1 MRLRNRARE
10 TRIDPGTLS
19 LCVARLMV
27 ALIASSLFASSAYTQ
42 TRVPDFSGNWSHG
55 VPDQEYENPPEG
67 GPGPT
72 RNFAGQDRWR
82 GDYTDPNLKTWVAER
97 VRANNEVFN
106 TIDQARTAQ
115 ERCALYGVP
124 NILTSL
130 GTMQMLQT
138 LDMVTFIFHRDHQ
151 MRRVY
156 LNERH
161 PAGLKPTW
169 YGHSVGHYEGDTLV
183 IDTVG
188 LNDQTWTDRFGT
200 PHTDQIHVVERYRLI
215 DNGQVLEVR
224 FSVEDPG
231 AFNAPWSA
239 VLKYRRNQNEYE
251 EVRCAENNRAIGMG
265 DKFIIPTDE
274 TPDF

>member
-1 MRLRNRARE
+1 MRGRFRNA
-10 TRIDPGTLS
+10 
-19 LCVARLMV
+19 VA
-27 ALIASSLFASSAYTQ
+27 ALAAASAFFGATAFGQ
-42 TRVPDFSGNWSHG
+42 PAGVPDFSGQWSHG
-55 VPDQEYENPPEG
+55 VPDQEYENPAEG

-72 RNFAGQDRWR
+72 RNIVGQERWR
-82 GDYTDPNLKTWVAER
+82 GDYTNPNLKPWVAER
-97 VRANNEVFN
+97 VRGNNEVFN

-138 LDMVTFIFHRDHQ
+138 PDMVTFIFHRDHQ
-151 MRRVY
+151 TRRVY
-156 LNERH
+156 LNEKH
-161 PAGLKPTW
+161 PAGLKPSW

-224 FSVEDPG
+224 FNVEDPG

-265 DKFIIPTDE
+265 DTFTIPTDE

>member
-1 MRLRNRARE
+1 MLRRCILA
-10 TRIDPGTLS
+10 
-19 LCVARLMV
+19 
-27 ALIASSLFASSAYTQ
+27 ALAAPVFLGATALAQ
-42 TRVPDFSGNWSHG
+42 TAVPDLSGQWSHG
-55 VPDQEYENPPEG
+55 VPDQEYENPPGG

-72 RNFAGQDRWR
+72 RNIVGQERWR
-82 GDYTDPNLKTWVAER
+82 GDFTNPNLKPWVADT
-97 VRANNEVFN
+97 VRANNDVFN

-130 GTMQMLQT
+130 GTMQMLQSP
-138 LDMVTFIFHRDHQ
+138 DMVTFIFHRDHQ
-151 MRRVY
+151 TRRVY
-156 LNERH
+156 LNQPH
-161 PAGLKPTW
+161 PAGLKPSW

-188 LNDQTWTDRFGT
+188 LNDKTWTDRFGT
-200 PHTDQIHVVERYRLI
+200 PHTEAIHVVERYRLI

-224 FSVEDPG
+224 FNVEDPG

-239 VLKYRRNQNEYE
+239 VMKYRRNQNAYE

-265 DKFIIPTDE
+265 DRFTMPTDD

>member
-1 MRLRNRARE
+1 MRITKRLLALAAPLLLVSLSGSAQNR
-10 TRIDPGTLS
+10 
-19 LCVARLMV
+19 V
-27 ALIASSLFASSAYTQ
+27 
-42 TRVPDFSGNWSHG
+42 VPDFSGGWGHG
-55 VPDQEYENPPEG
+55 VPDQEYENPPQG

-72 RNFAGQDRWR
+72 RNIVGQERWR
-82 GDYTDPNLKTWVAER
+82 GDYTNPNLRPWVADAI
-97 VRANNEVFN
+97 RANNEVFN

-130 GTMQMLQT
+130 GTLQILQT
-138 LDMVTFIFHRDHQ
+138 PDQVTFLYWRDHQ
-151 MRRVY
+151 MRRIY
-156 LNERH
+156 LNASH
-161 PAGLKPTW
+161 PAGLKPSW

-183 IDTVG
+183 VDTVG
-188 LNDQTWTDRFGT
+188 MNNQTWTDRFGT

-224 FSVEDPG
+224 FNVEDPG
-231 AFNAPWSA
+231 AFHAPWSA
-239 VLKYRRNQNEYE
+239 VLKYRRNQNAYE

-265 DKFIIPTDE
+265 DRFTMPTDD